1 MNQEKEVVGS
11 IDPITKAAVA
21 ASYPLGVSAAQIKE
35 WKAKYGS
42 VHYIGLPDFNGK
54 EVGAYFKPA
63 TWDVLKVVK
72 AVAQSKGE
80 IESSLELYV
89 ECLLL
94 ASEEINQ
101 YDSLKMSIME
111 QMTVIVG
118 EGKALTKKF

>member
-1 MNQEKEVVGS
+1 MNQDKEKKALAS
-11 IDPITKAAVA
+11 IDPAERHA
-21 ASYPLGVSAAQIKE
+21 LGVSAAQLKE

-63 TWDVLKVVK
+63 TWDVLKVVQ
-72 AVAQSKGE
+72 AVAAAKGE
-80 IESSLELYV
+80 IESALELYV

-94 ASEEINQ
+94 ASDEISQ

-111 QMTVIVG
+111 QMKVVIG
-118 EGKALTKKF
+118 EGQALTKKF